1 MLITSL
7 LRSRRGILA
16 TAAAY
21 MLGLS
26 ATVYSAEQTL
36 SLTEAQRLAVLR
48 SRQLLA
54 QDFAAVAAREM
65 AVVASRLPDPII
77 KFGIENLPVEGEDRF
92 SLTRDFMT
100 MRRVGVMQ
108 EFTRGDKRRL
118 RSQALTQEAEKS
130 LIEKNQ
136 ALATIQRDT
145 ALAWLDRYYAEAMV
159 SAIGEQ
165 AVQVKFAIQAAEGAY
180 RAGRGKLAEVFMAK
194 NALAAIDDRTSEMQR
209 QVIKAKQSLGRWI
222 DVLANAPLGGK
233 PDIKTLRYSL
243 EGIEDQLAHHPQ
255 IAALSKQEEI
265 ALSELKLAEAN
276 LKPDWSAEVAFSQR
290 GSAYSNMV
298 SVGVSLP
305 WQWDRAH
312 RQNREVSS
320 KLALLEK
327 AKALRE
333 EALRAHIAEIRSLIN
348 EWENGKERLAR
359 YQNELIPLANQR
371 TDTTVTAYRGGKSD
385 LAEVLTARRDQI
397 EVGIQTLQ
405 LEASVARTW
414 AELNFL
420 FPIEDYIHHDV
431 PALAK
436 EVK

>member
-1 MLITSL
+1 MLITSPL
-7 LRSRRGILA
+7 PFRGGILA
-16 TAAAY
+16 TAAAC

-26 ATVYSAEQTL
+26 AMAYSAESTL

-54 QDFAAVAAREM
+54 QDFAAVSAREL

-77 KFGIENLPVEGEDRF
+77 KFGIENLPVEGEERF

-100 MRRVGVMQ
+100 MRRLGIMQ
-108 EFTRGDKRRL
+108 EFTREGKRRL
-118 RSQALTQEAEKS
+118 RSQALTQEAEKF

-159 SAIGEQ
+159 NAIAEQ

-194 NALAAIDDRTSEMQR
+194 TALAAIDDRTSEMRR
-209 QVIKAKQSLGRWI
+209 QVTKAKQSLSRWI
-222 DVLANAPLGGK
+222 DVLANAPLSDK

-255 IAALSKQEEI
+255 IATLSKQEEI
-265 ALSELKLAEAN
+265 ALSELKLAEVN
-276 LKPDWSAEVAFSQR
+276 LKPDWSAEIAFSQR
-290 GSAYSNMV
+290 GPAYSNMV

-312 RQNREVSS
+312 RQNREVWS

-333 EALRAHIAEIRSLIN
+333 EALRTHIAEIRSLIN
-348 EWENGKERLAR
+348 EWKNGKERLAR

-371 TDTTVTAYRGGKSD
+371 TDTTVTAYRGGKTD
-385 LAEVLTARRDQI
+385 LAEVLNARRDQI
-397 EVGIQTLQ
+397 ELNIQALQ

-420 FPIEDYIHHDV
+420 FPIEDYTHHDV
-431 PALAK
+431 TAPAQ

>member
-1 MLITSL
+1 MLITSPL
-7 LRSRRGILA
+7 PFRGGILA
-16 TAAAY
+16 TAAAC

-26 ATVYSAEQTL
+26 ASAYSAESTL

-54 QDFAAVAAREM
+54 QDFAAVSAREL
-65 AVVASRLPDPII
+65 AVAASRLPDPII
-77 KFGIENLPVEGEDRF
+77 KFGIENLPVEGEERF

-100 MRRVGVMQ
+100 MRRLGIMQ
-108 EFTRGDKRRL
+108 EFTREGKRRL
-118 RSQALTQEAEKS
+118 RSQALTQEAEKF

-159 SAIGEQ
+159 NAIAEQ

-194 NALAAIDDRTSEMQR
+194 TALAAIDDRTSEMRR
-209 QVIKAKQSLGRWI
+209 QVTKARQSLSRWI
-222 DVLANAPLGGK
+222 DVLANAPLSDK

-243 EGIEDQLAHHPQ
+243 EGIEAQLAHHPQ
-255 IAALSKQEEI
+255 IATLSKQEEI

-276 LKPDWSAEVAFSQR
+276 VKPDWSAEIAFSQR
-290 GSAYSNMV
+290 GPAYSNMV

-312 RQNREVSS
+312 RQNREVWS

-333 EALRAHIAEIRSLIN
+333 EALRTHIAEIRSLIN
-348 EWENGKERLAR
+348 EWEIGKERLAR

-385 LAEVLTARRDQI
+385 LAEVLNARRDQI
-397 EVGIQTLQ
+397 ELNIQALQ
-405 LEASVARTW
+405 FEASVARTW

-420 FPIEDYIHHDV
+420 FPIEDYTHHDV
-431 PALAK
+431 TAPAQ

>member
-1 MLITSL
+1 MLISFL
-7 LRSRRGILA
+7 SRSRRGILA
-16 TAAAY
+16 TASAC
-21 MLGLS
+21 MLGVS
-26 ATVYSAEQTL
+26 ATLYSAESTL

-54 QDFAAVAAREM
+54 QDFAAVSAREM
-65 AVVASRLPDPII
+65 AVVATRLPDPII

-118 RSQALTQEAEKS
+118 RSQALIQEAEKS
-130 LIEKNQ
+130 LIEKNE
-136 ALATIQRDT
+136 ALAAIQRDT
-145 ALAWLDRYYAEAMV
+145 ALAWLERYYAEAMV
-159 SAIGEQ
+159 IAIGEQ
-165 AVQVKFAIQAAEGAY
+165 AVQVKFAIQAAESAY

-194 NALAAIDDRTSEMQR
+194 SALAAIDDRTSEMQR

-222 DVLANAPLGGK
+222 DVLANAPLSGK

-243 EGIEDQLAHHPQ
+243 EDIEDQLAHHPQ

-265 ALSELKLAEAN
+265 ALSEVKLAEAN

-312 RQNREVSS
+312 RQNREVWS

-385 LAEVLTARRDQI
+385 LAEVLNARRDQI
-397 EVGIQTLQ
+397 EVSIQALQ

-420 FPIEDYIHHDV
+420 FPIEDYTHHDV
-431 PALAK
+431 PVLAK